1 MDVWLSNQLSNL
13 HGGRSFWNLSWTDV
27 GQYKNLPAVKEYI
40 MAVTRSE
47 NVIYFGFSQG
57 SIQMFN
63 SLKIDAEN
71 FIRSTMSFDEHKPEQ
86 HITQYFY

>member
-63 SLKIDAEN
+63 SLKLDAEN
-71 FIRSTMSFDEHKPEQ
+71 FIRSTMSFDDHKPEQ